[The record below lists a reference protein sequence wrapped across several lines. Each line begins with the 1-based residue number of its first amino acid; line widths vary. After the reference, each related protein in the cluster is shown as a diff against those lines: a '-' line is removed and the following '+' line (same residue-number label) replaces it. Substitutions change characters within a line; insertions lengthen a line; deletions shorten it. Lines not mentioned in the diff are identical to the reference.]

1 MDTKTTAAPTASRNA
16 RISFHAGTSAVAPD
30 HFGALQR
37 LWRTHS
43 SSMICI
49 GCGSYSLS
57 CLG

>member
-1 MDTKTTAAPTASRNA
+1 MDTKKTAAPTASRKA
-16 RISFHAGTSAVAPD
+16 RISFRAGTSVAAPD

-37 LWRTHS
+37 LIHS

-49 GCGSYSLS
+49 GSGSYSLS